1 MEQLSGATR
10 EETSEQILRFFRQHR
25 EEWRSFVSDF
35 LPVTPHPPLQALA
48 KFFVIRSNQPF
59 DMQAYMKAQAEF
71 IKSSL
76 DGSLGSST
84 PLERQKLVAEW
95 LRHNAQSHRDQIIL
109 DQARRIEQC
118 GELVEAG
125 LKELLEGVV
134 SDW

>member
-1 MEQLSGATR
+1 MELVSEQNRL
-10 EETSEQILRFFRQHR
+10 ETSEQILRFFRQHR

-59 DMQAYMKAQAEF
+59 DMPAYMKAQAEF
-71 IKSSL
+71 IKNSL
-76 DGSLGSST
+76 DGSLDSST

-118 GELVEAG
+118 GELVEQG
-125 LKELLEGVV
+125 LRELLEGLVTE
-134 SDW
+134 W